1 MNNEYIKENIDMK
14 LSLRKKKINDILSS
28 NRKKEN
34 FDNDNNND
42 INNEYNLNIYDDIKI
57 PQIDKITYIKK
68 YFPIVIKK
76 YFYIIIYK
84 YLFNKFSSR

>member
-1 MNNEYIKENIDMK
+1 MNSEYIKENIDMK

-42 INNEYNLNIYDDIKI
+42 INNEYNLNIDDIEI
-57 PQIDKITYIKK
+57 HQIDKITYIKK
-68 YFPIVIKK
+68 YFSIVITK
-76 YFYIIIYK
+76 YFLYNNI
-84 YLFNKFSSR
+84 

>member
-42 INNEYNLNIYDDIKI
+42 INNEYNLNIDDIEI
-57 PQIDKITYIKK
+57 PQIDKIAYIKK
-68 YFPIVIKK
+68 YFSIVITK
-76 YFYIIIYK
+76 YFYIIIY
-84 YLFNKFSSR
+84 

>member
-42 INNEYNLNIYDDIKI
+42 INNEYNLNIDDIEI

-68 YFPIVIKK
+68 YFPIVITK

>member
-42 INNEYNLNIYDDIKI
+42 INNEYNLNIDDIKI
-57 PQIDKITYIKK
+57 PQIDKIAYIKK
-68 YFPIVIKK
+68 YFSIVITK
-76 YFYIIIYK
+76 YFYIIIY
-84 YLFNKFSSR
+84 

>member
-34 FDNDNNND
+34 LDNDNNND
-42 INNEYNLNIYDDIKI
+42 INNEYNLNIDDIEI
-57 PQIDKITYIKK
+57 PQIDKITYIKN
-68 YFPIVIKK
+68 YFSIVITKF
-76 YFYIIIYK
+76 FYIIY
-84 YLFNKFSSR
+84 Y

>member
-14 LSLRKKKINDILSS
+14 LSLRKKKINNILSS

-42 INNEYNLNIYDDIKI
+42 INNEYNLNIDDIEI

-68 YFPIVIKK
+68 YFPIVITK

>member
-42 INNEYNLNIYDDIKI
+42 INNEYNLNIDDIKI

-68 YFPIVIKK
+68 YFSIVITK
-76 YFYIIIYK
+76 YFYIIIY
-84 YLFNKFSSR
+84 

>member
-14 LSLRKKKINDILSS
+14 LSLRKKKINNILSS

-42 INNEYNLNIYDDIKI
+42 INNEYNLNIDDIKI
-57 PQIDKITYIKK
+57 PQIAKIAYIKK
-68 YFPIVIKK
+68 YFSIVITK
-76 YFYIIIYK
+76 YFYIIIY
-84 YLFNKFSSR
+84 

>member
-1 MNNEYIKENIDMK
+1 MK

-42 INNEYNLNIYDDIKI
+42 INNEYNLNIDDIKI

-68 YFPIVIKK
+68 YFSIVITK
-76 YFYIIIYK
+76 YFYIIIY
-84 YLFNKFSSR
+84 

>member
-42 INNEYNLNIYDDIKI
+42 INNEYNLNIDDIKI

-68 YFPIVIKK
+68 YFPIVITK
-76 YFYIIIYK
+76 YFYIIIY
-84 YLFNKFSSR
+84 

>member
-34 FDNDNNND
+34 YDDDNNND
-42 INNEYNLNIYDDIKI
+42 INNEYNLNIDDIKI
-57 PQIDKITYIKK
+57 PKIDKIAYIKK
-68 YFPIVIKK
+68 YFSIVITK
-76 YFYIIIYK
+76 YFYIIIY
-84 YLFNKFSSR
+84 

>member
-34 FDNDNNND
+34 LDNDNNND
-42 INNEYNLNIYDDIKI
+42 INNEYNLNIDDIEI

-68 YFPIVIKK
+68 YFPIVITK

>member
-42 INNEYNLNIYDDIKI
+42 INNEYNLNIDDIKI
-57 PQIDKITYIKK
+57 PQIDKIAYIKK
-68 YFPIVIKK
+68 YFSIVITK
-76 YFYIIIYK
+76 YFLYNNILIFI
-84 YLFNKFSSR
+84 

>member
-42 INNEYNLNIYDDIKI
+42 INNEYNLNIDDIEI

-68 YFPIVIKK
+68 YFSIVITK
-76 YFYIIIYK
+76 YFYIIIY
-84 YLFNKFSSR
+84 

>member
-42 INNEYNLNIYDDIKI
+42 INNEYNLNIDDIEI
-57 PQIDKITYIKK
+57 HQIDKITYIKK
-68 YFPIVIKK
+68 YFSIVITK
-76 YFYIIIYK
+76 YFYIIIY
-84 YLFNKFSSR
+84 

>member
-42 INNEYNLNIYDDIKI
+42 INNEYNLNIDDIEI
-57 PQIDKITYIKK
+57 PQIDKITYIKN
-68 YFPIVIKK
+68 YFSIVITK
-76 YFYIIIYK
+76 YFYIIIY
-84 YLFNKFSSR
+84 

>member
-34 FDNDNNND
+34 FDNDKNND
-42 INNEYNLNIYDDIKI
+42 INNEYNLNIDYIKI
-57 PQIDKITYIKK
+57 PQID
-68 YFPIVIKK
+68 IV
-76 YFYIIIYK
+76 K
-84 YLFNKFSSR
+84 YLKNYF

>member
-42 INNEYNLNIYDDIKI
+42 INNEYNLNIDDIEI

-68 YFPIVIKK
+68 YFPIVITK
-76 YFYIIIYK
+76 YFYIIIY
-84 YLFNKFSSR
+84 

>member
-42 INNEYNLNIYDDIKI
+42 INNEYNLNIDDIEI
-57 PQIDKITYIKK
+57 PQIDKITHIKK
-68 YFPIVIKK
+68 YFSIVITK
-76 YFYIIIYK
+76 YFYIIIY
-84 YLFNKFSSR
+84 

>member
-42 INNEYNLNIYDDIKI
+42 INNEYNLNIDDIEI
-57 PQIDKITYIKK
+57 PQIDKITYIKN
-68 YFPIVIKK
+68 YFSRVITK

-84 YLFNKFSSR
+84 YSFNKFSPR